1 MSQAEY
7 TRLCRRYD
15 ARAKWVYVDESGRPI
30 PRLTKAE
37 REQRGRHPLQVQNE
51 REAHERQQKKFQRDV
66 RKNDPLFVS
75 KKPPT
80 VSGGLPSLGKQ

>member
-1 MSQAEY
+1 MRPFQPRNNS
-7 TRLCRRYD
+7 RRP
-15 ARAKWVYVDESGRPI
+15 VI
-30 PRLTKAE
+30 KAE